1 MITNL
6 KNGNINIIITDEPI
20 YYLAT
25 DEKTE
30 FATGYID
37 QGQVATGQPLLETYA
52 TIDDLNSRL
61 AALGKPPYKDTIPRN
76 ITSQLP
82 QDEVPDSPIP

>member
-1 MITNL
+1 MITKSTND
-6 KNGNINIIITDEPI
+6 NINIVITDEPI

-25 DEKTE
+25 NEKTE
-30 FATGYID
+30 FVTGYID

-61 AALGKPPYKDTIPRN
+61 AALGQSPYINAIPSQN
-76 ITSQLP
+76 I
-82 QDEVPDSPIP
+82 DSITTPPIP